1 MRDRLRY
8 GRVRG
13 EEERFVIGSEIAM
26 TEEIEEAENW
36 CLDQVKTPKEM
47 EEDDAWDTH
56 ILVMSWEGYDGLR
69 SYDWFDECY
78 YIEGEYHEYQED
90 GPVERIDLAFEAMEN
105 DLSKLQKNAGVDFK
119 VEVAQYQLRADE
131 ILTDWENQEQ
141 TMRRE
146 HLERLDRAA

>member
-1 MRDRLRY
+1 MTHRLRY

-13 EEERFVIGSEIAM
+13 EDERNFNDSELNMVAEVEEWVG
-26 TEEIEEAENW
+26 W
-36 CLDQVKTPKEM
+36 DLVKSPKEL

-56 ILVMSWEGYDGLR
+56 NDWLR
-69 SYDWFDECY
+69 WDNYHGPRHYDWFDDCWCY
-78 YIEGEYHEYQED
+78 GEVEPYEYPED

-141 TMRRE
+141 TMRRL
-146 HLERLDRAA
+146 HLERLDKAA